1 MNLRQLCRVAIAAPP
16 FLLAAA
22 PASAHH
28 VMGGRTPSTFLEGL
42 LSGLAHPVIGPEHLG
57 FLIVGGVAIGAFGL
71 SRALPAVFVLTMAA
85 GVALHAGGV
94 GLQATE
100 VMVALSTAL
109 AGLLLAC
116 GGAFAQIGCA
126 ALFAVGGLL
135 HGYAFSESIFGA
147 ESAPLGA
154 YLLGLVIVQSA
165 LTIAIALVT
174 HRLIARRGP
183 ELLAMAERLEV
194 LGRHTAHFPSPV
206 RPDCLSRRLGKGRRN
221 LCGNA
226 ALQRHTWVFSPWVT
240 HAELMPRLVGAAV
253 LGIGFAALWS

>member
-1 MNLRQLCRVAIAAPP
+1 
-16 FLLAAA
+16 
-22 PASAHH
+22 
-28 VMGGRTPSTFLEGL
+28 
-42 LSGLAHPVIGPEHLG
+42 
-57 FLIVGGVAIGAFGL
+57 
-71 SRALPAVFVLTMAA
+71 MAA

-174 HRLIARRGP
+174 HRLIARRGR

>member
-1 MNLRQLCRVAIAAPP
+1 
-16 FLLAAA
+16 
-22 PASAHH
+22 
-28 VMGGRTPSTFLEGL
+28 
-42 LSGLAHPVIGPEHLG
+42 
-57 FLIVGGVAIGAFGL
+57 
-71 SRALPAVFVLTMAA
+71 
-85 GVALHAGGV
+85 
-94 GLQATE
+94 
-100 VMVALSTAL
+100 MVALSTAL

-174 HRLIARRGP
+174 HRLIARRGR

-206 RPDCLSRRLGKGRRN
+206 RPNCLSRRLGKGQRN

-226 ALQRHTWVFSPWVT
+226 ALQRHTWVFSQWVT

>member
-1 MNLRQLCRVAIAAPP
+1 M
-16 FLLAAA
+16 
-22 PASAHH
+22 AHH

-94 GLQATE
+94 GLQAIE

-154 YLLGLVIVQSA
+154 YLLGLVIVQIA

-174 HRLIARRGP
+174 HRLIARRGR

-206 RPDCLSRRLGKGRRN
+206 RRDCLSRRLGKGRRN
-221 LCGNA
+221 LCGKCSATTSYLGFFPMGDARRAYA
-226 ALQRHTWVFSPWVT
+226 APCRRRRARHR
-240 HAELMPRLVGAAV
+240 MPLCGLDWRRKRSAPLDG
-253 LGIGFAALWS
+253 